1 MRNHFI
7 PLYFEIKELDVLQ
20 KSTVSFRILNFDLFY
35 LI

>member
-7 PLYFEIKELDVLQ
+7 PLYFEIKELGVLQ
-20 KSTVSFRILNFDLFY
+20 KSTVTFRSPNFDVFY